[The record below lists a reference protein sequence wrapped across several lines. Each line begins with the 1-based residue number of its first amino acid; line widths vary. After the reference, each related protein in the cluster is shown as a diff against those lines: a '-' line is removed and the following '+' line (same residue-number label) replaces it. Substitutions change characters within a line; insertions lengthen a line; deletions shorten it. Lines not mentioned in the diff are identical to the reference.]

1 MTRKH
6 RAKWSPAKER
16 VVRAAMRWYLWFQS
30 PGAESRHA
38 LRLVKAFDKACAA
51 LSKARASRGRKAT

>member
-16 VVRAAMRWYLWFQS
+16 VVRAAMRWHQS
-30 PGAESRHA
+30 HIKEPYGHRVDVA
-38 LRLVKAFDKACAA
+38 LFKACASLA
-51 LSKARASRGRKAT
+51 KKKGKR